1 MDNTPNGKGPGGGGL
16 RARINA
22 QKMVVNQP
30 AFPDFKPIGG
40 DGRGGK
46 LDLNDVSKGS

>member
-1 MDNTPNGKGPGGGGL
+1 MDNTPKGKGVGGL

-22 QKMVVNQP
+22 EKMVVNQP

-40 DGRGGK
+40 KGGK